1 MLQRCQSVEVFGLF
15 DSAFL
20 SNMSTIKLGFLSPH
34 ACLCRVEE
42 EKPFLWRRGVGGR
55 NLGAHASNFFLHGR
69 HYSQKVT
76 QVGFELGIS
85 SLRGNR
91 DDH

>member
-1 MLQRCQSVEVFGLF
+1 M
-15 DSAFL
+15 
-20 SNMSTIKLGFLSPH
+20 
-34 ACLCRVEE
+34 
-42 EKPFLWRRGVGGR
+42 GGR